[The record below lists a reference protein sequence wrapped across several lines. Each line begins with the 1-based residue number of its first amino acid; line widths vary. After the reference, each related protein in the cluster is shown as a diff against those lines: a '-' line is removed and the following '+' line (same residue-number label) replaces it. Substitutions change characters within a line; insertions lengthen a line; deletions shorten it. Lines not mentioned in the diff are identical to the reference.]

1 MDLRELRQFL
11 AVAETRSFRRAA
23 EALHLTQ
30 PAISKS
36 IRSLET
42 ELGVRLFDRYR
53 EGVIPTAV
61 GEILLTHAKLISTE
75 LRHTLDAVSAA
86 KSGTHG
92 EIIVGA
98 ALSMVETLLPQA
110 TANLLRHRPQV
121 RVEVRSALVDDL
133 IVMLRRG
140 DVDLV
145 FSGLP
150 ATAERGDISL
160 APLFTDRVEVV
171 VRAGHPLTAA
181 ARLRMKDLL
190 SFPWVMFGPTVLSKQ
205 YVETAFRSVGLT
217 PPVTAVESNSSTYN
231 KALVMSSDFVSY
243 LPYQLIRKEHEAGLL
258 VPLSFNEL
266 TWHREVG
273 VISRRR
279 GSLSPA
285 ARALIAEIQN
295 IVTGDQVLR
304 IAEDYVGLRENAPHQ
319 RQRSISK
326 RVSRAPLGQADF

>member
-1 MDLRELRQFL
+1 MDLRELRHFL

-42 ELGVRLFDRYR
+42 ELGVQLFDRYR
-53 EGVIPTAV
+53 EGVILTAV

-86 KSGTHG
+86 KSGTQG
-92 EIIVGA
+92 EVVVGA
-98 ALSMVETLLPQA
+98 AFSMVETLLPQA

-150 ATAERGDISL
+150 ALAQREDISL

-171 VRAGHPLTAA
+171 VRRGHPLIT
-181 ARLRMKDLL
+181 RGRPPRMKDLL
-190 SFPWVMFGPTVLSKQ
+190 SFPWVMFGPTILSKQ
-205 YVETAFRSVGLT
+205 YVETAFRGSGLT
-217 PPVTAVESNSSTYN
+217 PPVTTAESNSSTYN

-243 LPYQLIRKEHEAGLL
+243 LPYQLIRKEHEAGWL
-258 VPLSFNEL
+258 VPLPFDKL

-304 IAEDYVGLRENAPHQ
+304 TAEDLIETIGPKRRRPQ
-319 RQRSISK
+319 
-326 RVSRAPLGQADF
+326 RVSAPSLRPAG